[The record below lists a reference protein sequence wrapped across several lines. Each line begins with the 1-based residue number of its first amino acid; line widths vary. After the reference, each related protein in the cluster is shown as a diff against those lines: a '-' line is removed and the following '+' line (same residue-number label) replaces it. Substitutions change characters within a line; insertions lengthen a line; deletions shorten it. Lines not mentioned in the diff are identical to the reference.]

1 MWEFI
6 VKIPEQSNYSFA
18 MKREL
23 MISCFFL
30 LLVLYGVLG
39 DDNCLYSLP
48 SCTDS
53 TIEQDDLL
61 EFGKFDFQ
69 CTINY
74 VTCGLY
80 IYILVLF

>member
-1 MWEFI
+1 M
-6 VKIPEQSNYSFA
+6 NC
-18 MKREL
+18 EL

-30 LLVLYGVLG
+30 LVVLYGVLG

-48 SCTDS
+48 SCTDP
-53 TIEQDDLL
+53 INENDLL

-74 VTCGLY
+74 VTCE
-80 IYILVLF
+80 